1 MKVQTQQRGAVAVIR
16 PDGPLVAG
24 EVDKLKKELTEAL
37 HRNLGRV
44 VLDVSAV
51 PFVDSHGLES
61 LLEITDELA
70 QSGKALKICAPGETL
85 KEVMELTGVSSEFE
99 RFEDVT
105 SAVRSF
111 L

>member
-1 MKVQTQQRGAVAVIR
+1 MKIQTHQCGAVAVIR

-24 EVDKLKKELTEAL
+24 EVDALRKELTEAV
-37 HRNLGRV
+37 HNNLGRV

-51 PFVDSHGLES
+51 PFVDSQGLES
-61 LLEITDELA
+61 LLDITCELA
-70 QSGKALKICAPGETL
+70 QNGKVLKICAPGETL
-85 KEVMELTGVSSEFE
+85 KEVMELTGVSSDFE
-99 RFEDVT
+99 QFEDVI